1 MHISHPIHFLIH
13 LWIKYATGINTA
25 FNVKKIKYINKT
37 IYKISLLSVLK
48 PVINPHTSKSL
59 RNVQFANKKKKN
71 KLHLPS
77 FHTIHVHSHPS
88 ISSFYI

>member
-59 RNVQFANKKKKN
+59 RNVQFANKKKIN
-71 KLHLPS
+71 YISLPFTRFTFIHIRLYLPS
-77 FHTIHVHSHPS
+77 I
-88 ISSFYI
+88 